1 MFGFR
6 FERKRGKYLKI
17 LKEFQKVVVN
27 VSERDEFKNRTDF
40 TVNIQPFLRNVIFP
54 SMPSGDT
61 DFSFL
66 SYDCFH
72 FSQKGYALSTTAL
85 WNNMFEPYGNKSEGL
100 PKAIFEPFKCPT
112 EDHPYIRTREN

>member
-40 TVNIQPFLRNVIFP
+40 TINIQPFLRNVIFP
-54 SMPSGDT
+54 SMPNGDT

-72 FSQKGYALSTTAL
+72 FSQKGYALSTTG
-85 WNNMFEPYGNKSEGL
+85 MTTMTIKG
-100 PKAIFEPFKCPT
+100 
-112 EDHPYIRTREN
+112 ENTNY